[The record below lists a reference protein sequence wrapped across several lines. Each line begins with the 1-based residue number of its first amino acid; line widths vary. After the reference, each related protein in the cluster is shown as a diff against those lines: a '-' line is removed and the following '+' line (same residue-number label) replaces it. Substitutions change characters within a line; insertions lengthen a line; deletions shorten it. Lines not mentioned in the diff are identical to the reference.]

1 MTIIYYRPRSVSMFG
16 VVSINQRSL
25 PTPSKT
31 PHYYTLHTGHRPRPV
46 DCGIPAAMAQ
56 DTPIL
61 ERNPSLKPVDTYIVC
76 TRYYLHVT
84 CRYIVWTRYYLLLPV
99 QTASG
104 QLEADIASLVRSSA
118 LVASTTSPDNP
129 LLPVTAQVAHCR
141 PGKHRH

>member
-1 MTIIYYRPRSVSMFG
+1 MVFR
-16 VVSINQRSL
+16 Q
-25 PTPSKT
+25 
-31 PHYYTLHTGHRPRPV
+31 
-46 DCGIPAAMAQ
+46 PAAMAQ

-84 CRYIVWTRYYLLLPV
+84 CRYIVWTRYYLHVTCRYIYCTKYYLLLPV

-129 LLPVTAQVAHCR
+129 LLPVTAQVDHCR
-141 PGKHRH
+141 PGNHRH